1 MVMFTLIR
9 DTFTVGSLMACA
21 PHLLSHLRMPSLTR
35 KVLIILSLTDE
46 DKEQQQPAQGPATS
60 QDQGSDISGANFT
73 SLCNSPL

>member
-21 PHLLSHLRMPSLTR
+21 PHLLSHLRLPSLTR
-35 KVLIILSLTDE
+35 KVLIILNLMDE
-46 DKEQQQPAQGPATS
+46 DKEQQPAQGPATS